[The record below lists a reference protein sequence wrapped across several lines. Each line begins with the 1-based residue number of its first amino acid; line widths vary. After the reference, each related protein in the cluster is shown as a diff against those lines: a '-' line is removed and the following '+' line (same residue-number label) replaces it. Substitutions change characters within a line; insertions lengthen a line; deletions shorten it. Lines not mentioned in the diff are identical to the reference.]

1 MKSAC
6 NKSCRSSHKDSR
18 KVEFAFLRFFCD
30 LLLILQVCCFSKQKK
45 KETKL
50 RSWAP
55 GRLKQI
61 AGRPLAGVGIEEAA
75 GGQNPSEELAGSEG

>member
-18 KVEFAFLRFFCD
+18 KVEFAFLRFFYD
-30 LLLILQVCCFSKQKK
+30 LLLILQVFYFSKEKK
-45 KETKL
+45 KEMEL
-50 RSWAP
+50 CSWAP

-61 AGRPLAGVGIEEAA
+61 AGRPLAEVGTEEAA
-75 GGQNPSEELAGSEG
+75 GGRNLGEELAGGEG